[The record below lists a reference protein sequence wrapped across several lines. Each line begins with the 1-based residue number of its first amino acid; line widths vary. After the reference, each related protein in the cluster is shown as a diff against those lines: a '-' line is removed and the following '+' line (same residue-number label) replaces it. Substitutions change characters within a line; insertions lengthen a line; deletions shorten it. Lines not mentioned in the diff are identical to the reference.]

1 MKTETETELELPFHR
16 PPKGW
21 DPKVEA
27 ARFNGKRFGPTPSQ
41 TPSSKK
47 ESEDTIPN
55 TTDK

>member
-1 MKTETETELELPFHR
+1 MKTETETETELEPPFRR

-21 DPKVEA
+21 KLGSPTYKSP
-27 ARFNGKRFGPTPSQ
+27 GPMPSQ